1 MKALS
6 KKTIDSGKS
15 LQILAKKLEVNTL
28 NRLKGK
34 IAVITG
40 GAQGLGREMCE
51 VFLRE
56 GAEAV
61 FSVDV
66 KKGDY
71 EIDRL
76 THIELDV
83 TDRDEINRLVDK
95 IREVHEK
102 IDILINNAGIT
113 RDALVTKMDE
123 AAWDSVID
131 INLKGVFQM
140 TQAIAPL
147 MIENGK
153 GSIINISSVVG
164 LYGNIGQTNYAAAKA
179 GVIGMTYTWAKEF
192 TRKGA
197 AVRTNAIAPGFI
209 ETNMTK
215 TIPDSVLQPIRDKT
229 PLKRLGR
236 QDEIAYAALFLA
248 SDEASFVNGHVL
260 SVDGGL
266 RL

>member
-1 MKALS
+1 MEENF
-6 KKTIDSGKS
+6 
-15 LQILAKKLEVNTL
+15 EVIEL
-28 NRLKGK
+28 NRLEGK

-40 GAQGLGREMCE
+40 GAQGIGREMCE
-51 VFLRE
+51 LFISE

-61 FSVDV
+61 YSVDI
-66 KKGDY
+66 KKGNY
-71 EIDRL
+71 AAANVK
-76 THIELDV
+76 HIELNV
-83 TDRDEINRLVDK
+83 TDTIQIKRLVED
-95 IREVHEK
+95 IREVHGRV
-102 IDILINNAGIT
+102 DILINNAGIT
-113 RDALVTKMDE
+113 RDALIAKMDE
-123 AAWDSVID
+123 ASWDSVIE
-131 INLKGVFQM
+131 INLKGVFNM
-140 TQAIAPL
+140 TQAFAPL
-147 MIENGK
+147 MIEHGK

-164 LYGNIGQTNYAAAKA
+164 LYGNIGQTNYAATKA

-209 ETNMTK
+209 ETEMTS

-236 QDEIAYAALFLA
+236 QEEIANAALFLA

>member
-1 MKALS
+1 M
-6 KKTIDSGKS
+6 
-15 LQILAKKLEVNTL
+15 
-28 NRLKGK
+28 NRLEGK

-40 GAQGLGREMCE
+40 GAQGIGKEMCE
-51 VFLRE
+51 LFISE

-61 FSVDV
+61 YSVDI
-66 KKGDY
+66 KKGNY
-71 EIDRL
+71 GAANVK
-76 THIELDV
+76 HIELNV
-83 TDRDEINRLVDK
+83 TDTVQIKRLVED
-95 IREVHEK
+95 IREVHGRV
-102 IDILINNAGIT
+102 DILINNAGIT
-113 RDALVTKMDE
+113 RDALIAKMDE
-123 AAWDSVID
+123 ASWDSVIE
-131 INLKGVFQM
+131 INLKGVFNM
-140 TQAIAPL
+140 TQAFAPL
-147 MIENGK
+147 MMEHGK

-164 LYGNIGQTNYAAAKA
+164 LYGNIGQTNYAATKA

-209 ETNMTK
+209 ETEMTSA
-215 TIPDSVLQPIRDKT
+215 IPDNVLQPIRDKT

-236 QDEIAYAALFLA
+236 QEEIANAALFLA

>member
-1 MKALS
+1 MLIKMEENF
-6 KKTIDSGKS
+6 
-15 LQILAKKLEVNTL
+15 EVIEL
-28 NRLKGK
+28 NRLEGK

-40 GAQGLGREMCE
+40 GAQGIGREMCE
-51 VFLRE
+51 LFISE

-61 FSVDV
+61 YSVDI
-66 KKGDY
+66 KKGNY
-71 EIDRL
+71 AAANVK
-76 THIELDV
+76 HIELNV
-83 TDRDEINRLVDK
+83 TDTIQIKRLVED
-95 IREVHEK
+95 IREVHGRV
-102 IDILINNAGIT
+102 DILINNAGIT
-113 RDALVTKMDE
+113 RDALIAKMDE
-123 AAWDSVID
+123 ASWDSVIE
-131 INLKGVFQM
+131 INLKGVFNM
-140 TQAIAPL
+140 TQAFAPL
-147 MIENGK
+147 MIEHGK

-164 LYGNIGQTNYAAAKA
+164 LYGNIGQTNYAATKA

-209 ETNMTK
+209 ETEMTS

-236 QDEIAYAALFLA
+236 QEEIANAALFLA